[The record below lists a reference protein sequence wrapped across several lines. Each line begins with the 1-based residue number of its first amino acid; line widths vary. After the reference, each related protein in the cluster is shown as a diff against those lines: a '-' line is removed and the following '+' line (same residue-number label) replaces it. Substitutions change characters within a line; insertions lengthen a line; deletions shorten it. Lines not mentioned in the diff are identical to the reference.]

1 VKLINEVCWGI
12 GAEIVARIAD
22 ELFAWLDAPVRRV
35 ASLDT
40 WVACA
45 PQVERAT
52 LPEPEDVLTAIEQIK
67 AF

>member
-1 VKLINEVCWGI
+1 MCTQV
-12 GAEIVARIAD
+12 GAGIVARIAD
-22 ELFAWLDAPVRRV
+22 ELFPRLHAPVRRV

-40 WVACA
+40 WVAYA

>member
-1 VKLINEVCWGI
+1 VNSINQLF
-12 GAEIVARIAD
+12 IAD
-22 ELFAWLDAPVRRV
+22 ELFPWLNAPVRRV

-40 WVACA
+40 CVAYA

-52 LPEPEDVLTAIEQIK
+52 RREPEDVLTAIEQIK